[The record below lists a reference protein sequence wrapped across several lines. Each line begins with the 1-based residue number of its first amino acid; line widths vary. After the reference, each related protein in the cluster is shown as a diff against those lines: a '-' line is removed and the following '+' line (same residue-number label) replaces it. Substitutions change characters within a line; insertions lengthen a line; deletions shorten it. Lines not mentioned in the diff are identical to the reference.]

1 MQIKSLAML
10 ANNLDKK
17 GFFSE
22 ADRLDSIIKKLSA
35 KSYGFT
41 QDSDEIRSA
50 YEDINNDLLGGNFW
64 IEYLVNKVAEKLDLH
79 SPMFVGSGAY
89 AKSYSVSNSEGHNLI
104 LKITGLDDL
113 QPYYDLWR
121 KSKEYN
127 HSIMPKIYFVS
138 SLESLNLEIEEDY
151 QYFVNSLLLSY
162 GIILMEEL
170 VPLDKNILSLIVNST
185 VFDSKSLDIFF
196 NNRENFFKLLNDL
209 TSSIYKVMDEND
221 FDDKDKKSAV
231 DFILTQGEIFK
242 KDSLSINKEYHTK
255 YEEVSFNKKYAIRD
269 KLELFTDVIILYF
282 ERLLLKIY
290 NDKASDK
297 LTSLKM
303 FINNI
308 ITEFKNNIRDILFG
322 LPDYNKSKGNIQPK
336 QKYIDALNDI
346 VSMGI
351 TVSDLH
357 EENVMMRP
365 DTEEIVIA
373 DIGSFSFI

>member
-64 IEYLVNKVAEKLDLH
+64 IEYLANKVAEKLDLH
-79 SPMFVGSGAY
+79 SPMFVGSGIV
-89 AKSYSVSNSEGHNLI
+89 AKSYSVSNSEGQNLI
-104 LKITGLDDL
+104 LKITVLDDL
-113 QPYYDLWR
+113 NPYYNLWR
-121 KSKEYN
+121 KSNEYN

-138 SLESLNLEIEEDY
+138 SLESLNLDIEEDY
-151 QYFVNSLLLSY
+151 QYFVNPLLLEY

-170 VPLDKNILSLIVNST
+170 VPLDKNILSLIIGST
-185 VFDSKSLDIFF
+185 VNDSKSLDIFF

-209 TSSIYKVMDEND
+209 TSSVYKVMDEND
-221 FDDKDKKSAV
+221 FDDKDKKSAT

-242 KDSLSINKEYHTK
+242 KDSLSINRQYNTQ
-255 YEEVSFNKKYAIRD
+255 YEEVNFNKKYAIRD
-269 KLELFTDVIILYF
+269 KLKLFTDVIILYF
-282 ERLLLKIY
+282 ERLLLRIS

-297 LTSLKM
+297 LISLKRL
-303 FINNI
+303 INNI

-322 LPDYNKSKGNIQPK
+322 LPDYNSSKGNIQPK

-346 VSMGI
+346 ISMGI
-351 TVSDLH
+351 MVSDLH
-357 EENVMMRP
+357 EGNVMMRP

-373 DIGSFSFI
+373 DIGSFTFN